1 MSQHIHLNRVQLQRK
16 AESSPLRLEALV
28 PASPQ
33 PRLAEQGRNS
43 SLLPSPGLTS
53 EPWAPL
59 GAIVAYSVIS
69 KEVLTSQ
76 LTPLFFY
83 FIFQEHI

>member
-1 MSQHIHLNRVQLQRK
+1 M
-16 AESSPLRLEALV
+16 
-28 PASPQ
+28 PASHQ
-33 PRLAEQGRNS
+33 PRLAEQGSHN

-59 GAIVAYSVIS
+59 GAKAAYSVIS

-76 LTPLFFY
+76 LTPLLFY
-83 FIFQEHI
+83 FIFQEHIRNCGGESKLKYLP